1 MEEKQK
7 PKIAIVHD
15 HLGFGGGGERTVLL
29 LALELNAD
37 FITAYVS
44 PNTYPDYQKQLGEKL
59 KVLAKGSVKMRVVR
73 FFWLRNL
80 FWRKRKLF
88 KDYDILIA
96 SSQTA
101 TEAVASYSRKN
112 ASRIVYTHTTPRRV
126 FDLYEVSKNMYPVL
140 LRPAYAVFAR
150 YWKRRYLKA
159 IKKFNFNVANSE
171 NVRQRIKN
179 HTRGDANLV
188 AWPPIMT
195 EKFKWIAQGD
205 YFLSY
210 GRVDEA
216 KRIDLIAKA
225 FKKMPDKKLVIASG
239 GPWLDR
245 VREIARGSDNI
256 KILGWVTDE
265 ELISLI
271 GKSLATIYIPISED
285 AGMSHLESNVAGK
298 PYLGV
303 REGGLIESTIDGETG
318 ILLPENPTEEDVI
331 FGVGRMTP
339 EWCLSKKEKCEE
351 HAKQYDKE
359 VFFKKMKKA
368 VSDCN
373 PQIPILGIDASRWED
388 PRFPGR
394 QIRTGVEE
402 VSKNII
408 KEIVNQIKSKN
419 IRLRLYTPRTIQSLP
434 LNIQKVI
441 PPGKNWTRIR
451 LASELKDSP
460 VDYFFTPAYYIPS
473 PAPHKSFSIIH
484 DVIFKTNPEKY
495 SRKDRL
501 KQNFAVRNNIKRSH
515 KIFTISEFSKQ
526 EIIREYKL
534 QSDKVIVMPMGYHCH
549 FSGQVKIAERKETNP
564 FILYIG
570 RIEKKK
576 SVDILVEAF
585 AQFLSGHPDWKL
597 VLAGMEGHGTDEIK
611 SLISSLGIGKS
622 VEMAGFVS
630 NEKKWELLSSASL
643 FVHPSA
649 HEGSSIPIF
658 EAWDVGVPVIAT
670 DAQIIKEI
678 GKTAVE
684 YFKAGDEKD
693 LYQKMINLI
702 SNLQRINELRQNGRQ
717 NLNEHSWKKAAG
729 IVLNEIIKK

>member
-1 MEEKQK
+1 MEEMKK

-29 LALELNAD
+29 LALELQAD
-37 FITAYVS
+37 FITAYTNS
-44 PNTYPDYQKQLGEKL
+44 KTYPEYQKQLGSKL
-59 KVLAKGSVKMRVVR
+59 KILAKGSVEMRVVR

-88 KDYDILIA
+88 KEYDILIA

-101 TEAVASYSRKN
+101 TEAVASYSRKD

-126 FDLYEVSKNMYPVL
+126 FDLYEVSKNMYPIY

-150 YWKRRYLKA
+150 YWKHRYLKA

-171 NVRQRIKN
+171 NVRRRIKE
-179 HTRGDANLV
+179 HTKGDANLV

-195 EKFKWIAQGD
+195 DKFKWIAQGD

-225 FKKMPDKKLVIASG
+225 FKRMPDKKLIIASG
-239 GPWLDR
+239 GPWLEK
-245 VREIARGSDNI
+245 VREIAKGADNI
-256 KILGWVTDE
+256 KIYGWVSDE
-265 ELISLI
+265 ELVSLV
-271 GKSLATIYIPISED
+271 GKCQATIYIPISED

-303 REGGLIESTIDGETG
+303 KEGGLIESTIDGETG
-318 ILLPENPTEEDVI
+318 ILLPENPTEDDVI
-331 FGVGRMTP
+331 FGIGRMTT
-339 EWCLSKKEKCEE
+339 EWCLNKKEKCEE
-351 HAKQYDKE
+351 YAKKYDKE
-359 VFFKKMKKA
+359 VFFKKMKKVVA
-368 VSDCN
+368 DCD
-373 PQIPILGIDASRWED
+373 PHIPVLGIDASRWED
-388 PRFPGR
+388 PRFPGLLV
-394 QIRTGVEE
+394 RTGVEE

-408 KEIVNQIKSKN
+408 NEIVNQTGNRN

-441 PPGKNWTRIR
+441 PPGKGWTRKR

-473 PAPHKSFSIIH
+473 FAPLKSFSIIH

-495 SRKDRL
+495 SWKDRL

-526 EIIREYKL
+526 EIIREYDL
-534 QSDKVIVMPMGYHCH
+534 QSDRIIVMPMGYNRH
-549 FSGQVKIAERKETNP
+549 FGNQSEIKQPKEENP

-576 SVDILVEAF
+576 SVDVLVKAYAE
-585 AQFLSGHPDWKL
+585 FLKSHPSWKL
-597 VLAGMEGHGTDEIK
+597 VLAGMESYGTDEIK
-611 SLISSLGIGKS
+611 NLINALGINKS

-630 NEKKWELLSSASL
+630 NEKKWELLFSASL

-658 EAWDVGVPVIAT
+658 EAWDAGVPVIAT
-670 DAQIIKEI
+670 DAPIIKEI
-678 GKTAVE
+678 GSNGVE

-702 SNLQRINELRQNGRQ
+702 SDNQKINELKANGLH
-717 NLNEHSWKKAAG
+717 NLSDHSWKKSAEV
-729 IVLNEIIKK
+729 ILNVILN